1 MNTEDTRVY
10 QQNLKDRFEHDMA
23 QRRCNRYLPASVN
36 IVLVV
41 VRTIIV
47 YDKYQILDV
56 EASCTNR
63 RGDLH
68 IKYKK
73 YSVDLTS

>member
-1 MNTEDTRVY
+1 MNWSQRVY
-10 QQNLKDRFEHDMA
+10 QKDLKDTFEHDMA
-23 QRRCNRYLPASVN
+23 QRRRYLPTSVN

-63 RGDLH
+63 RGDLY